1 MSPRGKFGLVLFFF
15 AVCAASVFVTR
26 YFQIRAD
33 QVRPAELYSVVYRQ
47 VNAVREDNYSKAY
60 EEASGTFQR
69 KFNLAQFIRVVQ
81 SDYGV
86 ISKAV
91 RVEFGQTQA
100 RGGYAF
106 MRVYF
111 LDRSGNVIPCVYTL
125 VNEGETWKIDNARI
139 FPRWPAGSRIAGVR
153 I

>member
-1 MSPRGKFGLVLFFF
+1 MSPRGKFGLVLFAF
-15 AVCAASVFVTR
+15 AVCAASVLMTR
-26 YFQIRAD
+26 YFQLRVD
-33 QVRPAELYSVVYRQ
+33 QVRPAELFSVVYRQ

-60 EEASGTFQR
+60 EEASGTYQR

-81 SDYGV
+81 SDYSV

-91 RVEFGQTQA
+91 RVEFGRTEA
-100 RGGYAF
+100 KGGYAL

-111 LDRSGNVIPCVYTL
+111 LDQHGRVIPCVYTL

-139 FPRWPAGSRIAGVR
+139 LPRWPAGSRIAGVR